1 MDESEIAELL
11 RIAAEAALN
20 FASEYPEVISEY
32 PDSYEL
38 VPYWIADLVLGLLE

>member
-1 MDESEIAELL
+1 MEDDEIVELL
-11 RIAAEAALN
+11 RIAASAALD

-38 VPYWIADLVLGLLE
+38 LPHWIAGLVLGRID